1 MVSVLHGGLGGD
13 VDYISISWTGVDKVD
28 SEEVRRELLKSR
40 GGTQTDTGYLMW
52 FGGQEHLRLSVADM
66 KGILEPYAVPESG
79 LESLPVHAR
88 SLLEESG
95 NLQFLG
101 SYDPDAGVFENVVVD
116 WREQRPGSAWQ
127 SCWSGTNSLSTKR
140 STTTLSKKLSS
151 TRPPSGAGFET
162 SRTSGVFKRVLK
174 TWPVGFGGRTSPR
187 VRVKTEL

>member
-116 WREQRPGSAWQ
+116 WREQATGERLAELLERHELTVHEAVDYYVVEEVEQYTPAE
-127 SCWSGTNSLSTKR
+127 WSGIRDVEDQR
-140 STTTLSKKLSS
+140 SVQ
-151 TRPPSGAGFET
+151 A
-162 SRTSGVFKRVLK
+162 RVED
-174 TWPVGFGGRTSPR
+174 VASR
-187 VRVKTEL
+187 VRGTDEPESESQD